1 MLILAWEITAACN
14 LCCSYCCRAAACA
27 LPDKDELT
35 LDEARR
41 LIDEAAPLKPM
52 LILSG
57 GEPLMRP
64 DIFDI
69 IDYAVSRGLRV
80 SLATNGTLLTP
91 DIVFRIKEAGVSRVS
106 ISLDG
111 PTPETHDVTRGQ
123 GCYQRALSG
132 MELLRSQ
139 VDFQINVTIT
149 RRNQGDVVPMLDLG
163 QKLGARALHFFFL
176 VPTGR
181 GNVRDII
188 SVEKQEELLTLIN
201 EESSKRSME
210 IRVTCAP
217 QYARRG
223 SGGGC
228 LAGRSFAFIS
238 RRGEVFP
245 CGYMPVLVGNVR
257 EKSFAEIWETSH
269 VFTALRDR
277 KLKGNCGSCR
287 YKMAC
292 GGCRARAYAESG
304 DFLGQDPLCPEASCG

>member
-1 MLILAWEITAACN
+1 MLILAWEVTAACN
-14 LCCSYCCRAAACA
+14 LCCSYCRAAACA
-27 LPDKDELT
+27 SPDKDELT

-69 IDYAVSRGLRV
+69 IDYAISRGLRV
-80 SLATNGTLLTP
+80 SLATNGTILTP

-111 PTPETHDVTRGQ
+111 PTPETHDAARGQ
-123 GCYQRALSG
+123 GCYQRSLRG

-139 VDFQINVTIT
+139 VDFQINFTIT
-149 RRNQGDVVPMLDLG
+149 RRNQDDVVHMLDLA
-163 QKLGARALHFFFL
+163 QRLGACALHFFFL

-181 GNVRDII
+181 GKVRDII
-188 SVEKQEELLTLIN
+188 SAEKQEELLKLIR
-201 EESSKRSME
+201 EEGQKRNME
-210 IRVTCAP
+210 LRVTCAP
-217 QYARRG
+217 QYARMG
-223 SGGGC
+223 GGGGC

-245 CGYMPVLVGNVR
+245 CGYMPVLAGNIR

-277 KLKGNCGSCR
+277 KLNGRCGSCH
-287 YKMAC
+287 YKTAC
-292 GGCRARAYAESG
+292 GGCRARAYAESE
-304 DFLGQDPLCPEASCG
+304 DFLGQDPLCLEASCG

>member
-1 MLILAWEITAACN
+1 MLILAWEVTAACN
-14 LCCSYCCRAAACA
+14 LCCSYCRASACA

-91 DIVFRIKEAGVSRVS
+91 DIVFRIKKAGVSRVS

-111 PTPETHDVTRGQ
+111 PTSEIHDATRGQ
-123 GCYQRALSG
+123 GCYQRSLRG

-149 RRNQGDVVPMLDLG
+149 RINQGDVVPMLDLA
-163 QKLGARALHFFFL
+163 QRLGARALHFFFL

-188 SVEKQEELLTLIN
+188 SVETQEELLKLIK
-201 EESSKRSME
+201 EEGSKRRME

-217 QYARRG
+217 QYARMG
-223 SGGGC
+223 GGGGC

-245 CGYMPVLVGNVR
+245 CGYMPVLAGNIR
-257 EKSFAEIWETSH
+257 EKSFAEIWKTSH

-277 KLKGNCGSCR
+277 KLNGSCGSCR

-304 DFLGQDPLCPEASCG
+304 DFLGQDPLCPEARCG

>member
-1 MLILAWEITAACN
+1 MLILAWEVTAACN
-14 LCCSYCCRAAACA
+14 LCCSYCRAAAGA

-41 LIDEAAPLKPM
+41 LIDEASPLRPM

-64 DIFDI
+64 DVFDI
-69 IDYAVSRGLRV
+69 VDYAISRDLRV

-91 DIVFRIKEAGVSRVS
+91 DLVSRIKESGVSRVS

-111 PTPETHDVTRGQ
+111 PTPETHDVIRGQ
-123 GCYQRALSG
+123 ECYQRSLRG
-132 MELLRSQ
+132 MELLRGQ
-139 VDFQINVTIT
+139 VDFQINVTVT
-149 RRNQGDVVPMLDLG
+149 RRNQDDVVPMLDLAER
-163 QKLGARALHFFFL
+163 QGACALHFFFL

-181 GNVRDII
+181 GKERDII
-188 SVEKQEELLTLIN
+188 SPEKQEELLKLIKD
-201 EESSKRSME
+201 ESSKRSME

-217 QYARRG
+217 QYARMG
-223 SGGGC
+223 GGGGC

-245 CGYMPVLVGNVR
+245 CGYMPVLAGNIR
-257 EKSFAEIWETSH
+257 EKSFAEIWEDSP
-269 VFTALRDR
+269 VFIALRDR
-277 KLKGNCGSCR
+277 KLKGSCGSCR
-287 YKMAC
+287 YRVAC

-304 DFLGQDPLCPEASCG
+304 DFLNQDPLCQEASCG